1 MFIKET
7 MIRGNSRFEDIDDR
21 EYDVEEVP
29 MKFAGIREAMRGTNG
44 ANSYYEEKE
53 VDDKLLSSQFVKH
66 KANQK
71 IEVITNSKAL
81 KGDSDQIVDFLNLQR
96 QARANY
102 VRDVFSYSP
111 QFLDRNF

>member
-1 MFIKET
+1 

-21 EYDVEEVP
+21 EYDVEEIP
-29 MKFAGIREAMRGTNG
+29 MKFAGVREALRGTNG
-44 ANSYYEEKE
+44 ADSYYEEKDIE
-53 VDDKLLSSQFVKH
+53 DKLMSSQFVQK
-66 KANQK
+66 KANEK
-71 IEVITNSKAL
+71 IDVITNQSAL

-111 QFLDRNF
+111 QFLDKSF

>member
-1 MFIKET
+1 

-21 EYDVEEVP
+21 EYDVEEIP
-29 MKFAGIREAMRGTNG
+29 MKFAGVREALRGTNG
-44 ANSYYEEKE
+44 ADSYYEEKDIE
-53 VDDKLLSSQFVKH
+53 DKLMSSQFVQK
-66 KANQK
+66 KANEK
-71 IEVITNSKAL
+71 IDIITNQSAL

-111 QFLDRNF
+111 QFLDKSF